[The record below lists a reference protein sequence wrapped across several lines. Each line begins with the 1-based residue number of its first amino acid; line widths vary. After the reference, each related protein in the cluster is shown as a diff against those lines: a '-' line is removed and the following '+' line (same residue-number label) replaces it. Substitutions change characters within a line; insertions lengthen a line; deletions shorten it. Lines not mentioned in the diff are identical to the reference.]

1 MEHFV
6 SLSLSS
12 NMILLRLNH
21 IACSGQR
28 YSTDCIQCS
37 TVKPR
42 LLCRL
47 GRDCE
52 EVTLNGNL
60 SVNAVNLVSLLVMP
74 IIPKFNLY
82 ARYV

>member
-1 MEHFV
+1 M
-6 SLSLSS
+6 
-12 NMILLRLNH
+12 
-21 IACSGQR
+21 
-28 YSTDCIQCS
+28 
-37 TVKPR
+37 KPR

-74 IIPKFNLY
+74 IVPKFNLY
-82 ARYV
+82 ARYVWKIDAI